1 MSKNTVTNEQIE
13 NIIAHSKMEVFHR
26 VHDKQCLVVAK
37 LPNGFTVVGE
47 SACVDPNNY
56 DEQIGFDLAVK
67 HIKNR
72 LWELEGYALQ
82 NKLHHGNLAEGG
94 HQAKLHKSETV
105 ISATQAQTLKEGVV
119 SFSESLSLQ
128 QGHVRLTTSTYVGE
142 TSHDTSIE
150 GAVDDV
156 LTVWDAIE

>member
-1 MSKNTVTNEQIE
+1 MPVNTVTQEQID
-13 NIIAHSKMEVFHR
+13 NIIAQSSFEVFHR
-26 VHDKQCLVVAK
+26 VHEKQCLVVAK

-56 DEQIGFDLAVK
+56 DEQIGYDLAVK

-82 NKLHHGNLAEGG
+82 NKLYGQEIDSLVRDIMKPKTVTLHEGEMILPAYQLAEG
-94 HQAKLHKSETV
+94 HIRYSQS
-105 ISATQAQTLKEGVV
+105 S
-119 SFSESLSLQ
+119 
-128 QGHVRLTTSTYVGE
+128 YVGDHSNDM
-142 TSHDTSIE
+142 TIE

-156 LTVWDAIE
+156 LKIIQATDK